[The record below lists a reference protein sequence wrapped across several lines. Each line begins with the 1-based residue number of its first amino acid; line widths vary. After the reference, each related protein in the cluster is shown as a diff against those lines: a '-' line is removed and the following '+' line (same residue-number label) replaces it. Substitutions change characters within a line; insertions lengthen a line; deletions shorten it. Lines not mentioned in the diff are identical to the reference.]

1 MMKTVKLAF
10 SLLFL
15 FSMVSFTIIE
25 NQVFICKGPSSK
37 VYHKSDRCRGLSNC
51 STEISKVTIESA
63 KKLGRRACK
72 IEY

>member
-1 MMKTVKLAF
+1 MMKTIKLAF
-10 SLLFL
+10 SLLML
-15 FSMVSFTIIE
+15 SAIVSFTIID

-51 STEISKVTIESA
+51 STEISRVTIEGA

-72 IEY
+72 IEF

>member
-1 MMKTVKLAF
+1 MKKIVKLTF
-10 SLLFL
+10 SLLL
-15 FSMVSFTIIE
+15 ASAIVSFTIID

-51 STEISKVTIESA
+51 STEISKVTTDEA

-72 IEY
+72 IEF

>member
-1 MMKTVKLAF
+1 MDWPGYYMKVTYN
-10 SLLFL
+10 SRTRLLRYKY
-15 FSMVSFTIIE
+15 
-25 NQVFICKGPSSK
+25 QVFICKGPSSK

-51 STEISKVTIESA
+51 STEISKVTTDEA